1 MEVDVSSIRKEAETL
16 KACNSMFIV
25 GYQGV
30 YTKGKELWIVMEYCH
45 CGSLGALIRNGNQ
58 LNVTALRDIMAC
70 SLMGLT
76 YLHAKRIIHRDI
88 KPDNLFLSE
97 QGVIKVGDFGLAA
110 QLNSSASRR
119 SVVCGTS
126 LYMAPEVFQEQ
137 TCLVSDIWSLG
148 ISAIELAEG
157 KPPFGNCSQYSLIQK
172 ICFQDPPSLSSS
184 KWPSDFVDFHPFVKD
199 AVERIGRDGKSK
211 CLLKLSEK
219 QARMIG
225 GSNPFTA
232 SVNVTPMSV
241 NVMPMS
247 VNETPMSMDEPPMSV
262 NMMPMSVMNVPAM
275 KKSATNTPAMK
286 KSAMNSPAMKKSATN
301 TSAMKKSVDVE
312 MKTLEGSGKTK
323 VIRENEDLF
332 DIEEDVETILF
343 SDNVCNDSG
352 ITKWEVLDLK
362 NLKVLKIGNN
372 CLQHVSSFTLKSMK
386 KLKRV
391 EIGVSCFANE
401 GNAFEVIDCPK
412 LKSVQIGDGSCRNW
426 TEMDMKNLNA
436 LNELSVG
443 ESCFTKGIQF
453 FLADLP
459 HLQTVAIGLGSFEGE
474 EGRDGRFVLQNV
486 EELREFKAK
495 MRCFRFAREV
505 TIENVPSLKVLK
517 LAMAFSLSVSGTI
530 KSEE

>member
-1 MEVDVSSIRKEAETL
+1 M
-16 KACNSMFIV
+16 
-25 GYQGV
+25 
-30 YTKGKELWIVMEYCH
+30 
-45 CGSLGALIRNGNQ
+45 
-58 LNVTALRDIMAC
+58 
-70 SLMGLT
+70 
-76 YLHAKRIIHRDI
+76 
-88 KPDNLFLSE
+88 
-97 QGVIKVGDFGLAA
+97 
-110 QLNSSASRR
+110 
-119 SVVCGTS
+119 
-126 LYMAPEVFQEQ
+126 
-137 TCLVSDIWSLG
+137 
-148 ISAIELAEG
+148 
-157 KPPFGNCSQYSLIQK
+157 
-172 ICFQDPPSLSSS
+172 
-184 KWPSDFVDFHPFVKD
+184 
-199 AVERIGRDGKSK
+199 ERIGRDGKSK

-247 VNETPMSMDEPPMSV
+247 VNETPMSIDEPPMSV
-262 NMMPMSVMNVPAM
+262 NVMPMSVINA
-275 KKSATNTPAMK
+275 PAMK

-301 TSAMKKSVDVE
+301 TPAMKKNVDVE
-312 MKTLEGSGKTK
+312 MKALEGSGKTK

-426 TEMDMKNLNA
+426 TEMDMK
-436 LNELSVG
+436 
-443 ESCFTKGIQF
+443 
-453 FLADLP
+453 
-459 HLQTVAIGLGSFEGE
+459 
-474 EGRDGRFVLQNV
+474 
-486 EELREFKAK
+486 
-495 MRCFRFAREV
+495 
-505 TIENVPSLKVLK
+505 
-517 LAMAFSLSVSGTI
+517 SGI
-530 KSEE
+530 KSEQ

>member
-1 MEVDVSSIRKEAETL
+1 M
-16 KACNSMFIV
+16 
-25 GYQGV
+25 
-30 YTKGKELWIVMEYCH
+30 
-45 CGSLGALIRNGNQ
+45 
-58 LNVTALRDIMAC
+58 
-70 SLMGLT
+70 
-76 YLHAKRIIHRDI
+76 
-88 KPDNLFLSE
+88 
-97 QGVIKVGDFGLAA
+97 
-110 QLNSSASRR
+110 
-119 SVVCGTS
+119 
-126 LYMAPEVFQEQ
+126 
-137 TCLVSDIWSLG
+137 
-148 ISAIELAEG
+148 
-157 KPPFGNCSQYSLIQK
+157 
-172 ICFQDPPSLSSS
+172 
-184 KWPSDFVDFHPFVKD
+184 KD

-262 NMMPMSVMNVPAM
+262 NVMPMSVMNVPAM
-275 KKSATNTPAMK
+275 KKSA
-286 KSAMNSPAMKKSATN
+286 MNSSAMKKSATN

-312 MKTLEGSGKTK
+312 MKALEGSGKTK

-391 EIGVSCFANE
+391 EIGVGCFANE

-426 TEMDMKNLNA
+426 TEMDMK
-436 LNELSVG
+436 S
-443 ESCFTKGIQF
+443 GI
-453 FLADLP
+453 
-459 HLQTVAIGLGSFEGE
+459 GSE
-474 EGRDGRFVLQNV
+474 Q
-486 EELREFKAK
+486 
-495 MRCFRFAREV
+495 
-505 TIENVPSLKVLK
+505 
-517 LAMAFSLSVSGTI
+517 
-530 KSEE
+530 